1 MGTLR
6 EDAQTIIAESI
17 KEVLPEAAVI
27 KALQEKTFPG
37 KVVAVAIG
45 KAAWN
50 MAKAAKDTLG
60 DRLEKGVVVTKY
72 DHSRGDI
79 AGFEIIEAGHPIA
92 DENSVLGA
100 SKALE
105 LVRDLGSEDTVVF
118 LVSGGGSALFE
129 KPMKGVLLED
139 IMDVTDQLLKS
150 GADIVEINTVR
161 KHLSAVKGG
170 KFASQCGKAKIFT
183 IVLSDVI
190 GDRLD
195 SIASGPAYPDSSTSE
210 EALLIADRYSLQLSE
225 EALQVLMI
233 ETPKVVENCETV
245 ITGSV
250 SELCNAAAKAASAL
264 GYEPYLLSSTVDGEA
279 REVGRFLAALAREIR
294 RGTSTLKPPCALIAG
309 GETVVRIKG
318 TGKGGRNQELALSAA
333 LGIAGLP
340 NVVIFSVG
348 SDGTD
353 GPTDAA
359 GGMVDGSSVQRMR
372 HAGKLPEVHLDEN
385 DSYHALK
392 SIGDLL
398 VTGSTGTNVN
408 DLMVVLVREE

>member
-1 MGTLR
+1 MVV
-6 EDAQTIIAESI
+6 IA
-17 KEVLPEAAVI
+17 K
-27 KALQEKTFPG
+27 
-37 KVVAVAIG
+37 
-45 KAAWN
+45 
-50 MAKAAKDTLG
+50 
-60 DRLEKGVVVTKY
+60 
-72 DHSRGDI
+72 
-79 AGFEIIEAGHPIA
+79 
-92 DENSVLGA
+92 
-100 SKALE
+100 
-105 LVRDLGSEDTVVF
+105 
-118 LVSGGGSALFE
+118 
-129 KPMKGVLLED
+129 
-139 IMDVTDQLLKS
+139 
-150 GADIVEINTVR
+150 
-161 KHLSAVKGG
+161 
-170 KFASQCGKAKIFT
+170 
-183 IVLSDVI
+183 
-190 GDRLD
+190 
-195 SIASGPAYPDSSTSE
+195 
-210 EALLIADRYSLQLSE
+210 LIAAISRYQERTSMAVDQ
-225 EALQVLMI
+225 
-233 ETPKVVENCETV
+233 KRK
-245 ITGSV
+245 
-250 SELCNAAAKAASAL
+250 AAAKAASAL

-340 NVVIFSVG
+340 DVVIFSVG